1 MNKHEIGS
9 GYEEM
14 AAAYLIEQGYKIIA
28 RNFSDRRGEIDIIAM
43 DGEYLVFAEVKYR
56 RDEKQ
61 GDPAEAVD
69 YRKQQR
75 IRRTAEYYL
84 YKNRISEA
92 MPCRFDVIAILGD
105 RITLIRD
112 AF

>member
-28 RNFSDRRGEIDIIAM
+28 RNFSDRLGEIDIIAR
-43 DGEYLVFAEVKYR
+43 DGEYLVFVEVKYR

-61 GDPAEAVD
+61 GNPAEAVD
-69 YRKQQR
+69 LRKQQH
-75 IRRTAEYYL
+75 IRHAAEYYL
-84 YKNRISEA
+84 YKNRVSDT
-92 MPCRFDVIAILGD
+92 MPCRFDVVAILGD